1 MKLTVCCFHNFVFV
15 VSVVYA
21 CLLVYLFTCFL
32 LYFTGISVS
41 FDMELYTVTEE
52 SADFISY
59 LVINIDGQ
67 TEIDL
72 LSSLIITFTDG
83 SAISKS
89 MNILISSMMYY
100 IVYNI
105 STGLSDYNALSGPY
119 SIYVGNSTV
128 RIPFTILSDTLDEG
142 VESFNAQLSIDD
154 SFTNRIVLGA
164 IQNARVDISD
174 DDGMLT

>member
-1 MKLTVCCFHNFVFV
+1 ML
-15 VSVVYA
+15 A
-21 CLLVYLFTCFL
+21 YLFNWFL
-32 LYFTGISVS
+32 LYFIAISVS
-41 FDMELYTVTEE
+41 FDRELYTVTEG

-59 LVINIDGQ
+59 LVINIAGQ

-89 MNILISSMMYY
+89 MNILISSIYY

-128 RIPFTILSDTLDEG
+128 RIPFTILSDTLDDG
-142 VESFNAQLSIDD
+142 VESFNAELSIDD